1 MPPPDNPHDALFR
14 KTFSTPEHA
23 AAELRAVLPPA
34 LLAKMDLSTLALAS
48 GSYVDEELASSQS
61 DLLFSV
67 QIQGR
72 AALLYVVFEHQST
85 VDGLMPFR
93 ILKYVVRILDR
104 HIADRAGAPGALPL
118 PVVIPVVL
126 HHSATGWTA
135 ATRTEAL
142 FDPALLAEP
151 TILERVPRL
160 GFVLDDISH
169 LSDDQLAARAL
180 GMLPTLTLWALRD
193 ARRPNA
199 VRRSVSRWQSVIRE
213 LTTADSGLEALLT
226 IFRYLSLVTQDLPR
240 QTLLATLAN
249 TPPEIKD
256 PLMTTLAEGWI
267 AEGEAKGRVEGRV
280 EGIRL
285 MLLRLL
291 TAKFGEL
298 PQHLRQRVQTAPEDA
313 LSRWTDRAFSADSL
327 ESALV
332 D

>member
-1 MPPPDNPHDALFR
+1 LAPPDNPHDALFR
-14 KTFSTPEHA
+14 KTFSIPEHA

-104 HIADRAGAPGALPL
+104 HIADRGGAQGGALPL

-126 HHSATGWTA
+126 HHSVTGWTA

-151 TILERVPRL
+151 TILENVPRL

-199 VRRSVSRWQSVIRE
+199 VRRSMARWKSVIRE
-213 LTTADSGLEALLT
+213 LATADSGLEALLT

-249 TPPEIKD
+249 TSPEIKD
-256 PLMTTLAEGWI
+256 PLMTTLAEQWI
-267 AEGEAKGRVEGRV
+267 AEGRV
-280 EGIRL
+280 EGIRMTL
-285 MLLRLL
+285 QRLL
-291 TAKFGEL
+291 TSRFGEL
-298 PQHLRQRVQTAPEDA
+298 PEHVRQRVQTAPEDA
-313 LSRWTDRAFSADSL
+313 LSRWTERAFNADSL
-327 ESALV
+327 ESALG

>member
-1 MPPPDNPHDALFR
+1 LPPPDNPHDALFR
-14 KTFSTPEHA
+14 KTFSNPEHA

-34 LLAKMDLSTLALAS
+34 LLAKLDLSTLQLAS

-93 ILKYVVRILDR
+93 ILKYVVKILDR
-104 HIADRAGAPGALPL
+104 HLAEHGGAQGALPL

-142 FDPALLAEP
+142 FDPALIAEP
-151 TILERVPRL
+151 TILASVPRL

-193 ARRPNA
+193 ARRPRA
-199 VRRSVSRWQSVIRE
+199 ARRSLSRWASVMQQLAAAE
-213 LTTADSGLEALLT
+213 SGREALLT
-226 IFRYLSLVTQDLPR
+226 VWRYLSLVAHDLPR

-256 PLMTTLAEGWI
+256 PLMTTMAEQWI
-267 AEGEAKGRVEGRV
+267 AEGEAKGRVEG
-280 EGIRL
+280 IRL
-285 MLLRLL
+285 TLLRFL
-291 TAKFGEL
+291 TSKFGEL
-298 PQHLRQRVQTAPEDA
+298 PEHVRQRVQTAPEDA
-313 LSRWTDRAFSADSL
+313 LSRWTERVFNSDSL